1 MSVHLSESSIA
12 RQEHSRAILFLL
24 LAAILWSTGGF
35 FIKWVDWNP
44 MAISGMRSAISAI
57 VIAVAFRHNLKITWS
72 PIQLGGAFAYALTVT
87 LFVIANKMTT
97 AANAILLQYTAPV
110 HVALLSAW
118 LLKEYP
124 TRRDWATIAAVL
136 AGMILF
142 FFEKMSPG
150 NLIGNLCALF
160 TGLTFALF
168 IVLLRKQ
175 RDASPAA
182 SVFLGNVLTAL
193 AGLPFM
199 FDGAPSAS
207 GWIGLLFLGVFQLG
221 MAYVLY
227 TWAISHVTAM
237 EAILITLLEPVLNPF
252 WVFILMGEIP
262 AVTSLAGGLVIIG
275 AVTLR
280 QIAGFRRC

>member
-1 MSVHLSESSIA
+1 MHSLPSDGRNA
-12 RQEHSRAILFLL
+12 RREHSRAILFLL
-24 LAAILWSTGGF
+24 LAALLWSTGGF
-35 FIKWVDWNP
+35 FIKWVEWNP
-44 MAISGMRSAISAI
+44 MAISGGRSAISAL
-57 VIAVAFRHNLKITWS
+57 VIAFAFRHNLKITWS
-72 PIQLGGAFAYALTVT
+72 PLQLAGAIAYALTVT
-87 LFVIANKMTT
+87 FFVIANKMTT

-118 LLKEYP
+118 LLQEHP
-124 TRRDWATIAAVL
+124 TRRDWLTIVAVL
-136 AGMILF
+136 GGMLLF

-175 RDASPAA
+175 RDASPAG

-199 FDGAPSAS
+199 FDSLPSPA
-207 GWIGLLFLGVFQLG
+207 GWVGLIFLGVFQLG
-221 MAYVLY
+221 LAYVLY
-227 TWAISHVTAM
+227 TLAISHVTAM
-237 EAILITLLEPVLNPF
+237 EAVLITLIEPVLNPF

-262 AVTSLAGGLVIIG
+262 AWTSLAGGLVIIG
-275 AVTLR
+275 SVTTR
-280 QIAGFRRC
+280 QMAGARK